1 VKTGSITK
9 GLNEANITPLADV
22 TTTLIVVFLIT
33 MPAILWNGINVKAAQ
48 STSEEQVVA
57 PKSEKD
63 DGLLTVAVTPEGI
76 TVNEQPVERAELQQ
90 TLALNLRLREDRT
103 VLVVPSDRV
112 QLGEVVEV
120 LDTAKAAGAEGLALL
135 NEIEGGPR

>member
-33 MPAILWNGINVKAAQ
+33 MPAILWNGINVNAAQ
-48 STSEEQVVA
+48 SSAEEQIVA
-57 PKSEKD
+57 PQSEQD
-63 DGLLTVAVTPEGI
+63 DGLLTIAVTPDGI
-76 TVNEQPVERAELQQ
+76 TVNEQPVARAELLE
-90 TLALNLRLREDRT
+90 TLAVNLQLRDDRT

-112 QLGEVVEV
+112 ELGQVVEV
-120 LDTAKAAGAEGLALL
+120 LDTAKAAGAESLALL
-135 NEIEGGPR
+135 NETEGDD